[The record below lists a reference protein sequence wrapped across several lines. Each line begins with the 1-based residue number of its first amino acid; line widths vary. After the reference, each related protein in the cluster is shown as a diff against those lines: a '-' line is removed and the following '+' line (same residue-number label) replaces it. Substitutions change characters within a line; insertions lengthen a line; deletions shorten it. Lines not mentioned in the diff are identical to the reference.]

1 MTKSPTN
8 KRFIK
13 IFLILYLSNNGT
25 YEELSM
31 STLRLA
37 YPTLSPDA
45 YKGLIDCK
53 NALNKSGLGKEL
65 VELVYLR
72 VSQING
78 CAFCL
83 DMHANSLRS
92 SGVSNKKIDTLAGW
106 QVSHYFDPKERAA
119 LAWTE
124 AVVNIATSGTSDEL
138 FETLKTHFT
147 DVQISDLTIAIGLM
161 SAFNRIAIALRQ

>member
-1 MTKSPTN
+1 
-8 KRFIK
+8 
-13 IFLILYLSNNGT
+13 
-25 YEELSM
+25 M
-31 STLRLA
+31 SALRLT
-37 YPTLSPDA
+37 YSTLSPEA

-65 VELVYLR
+65 IELVNLR

-83 DMHANSLRS
+83 DMHASSLRH

-106 QVSHYFDPKERAA
+106 RVSHYFNAQERAA

-124 AVVNIATSGTSDEL
+124 AVVNIAESGTPDDLFDEL
-138 FETLKTHFT
+138 KHHFS

>member
-1 MTKSPTN
+1 
-8 KRFIK
+8 
-13 IFLILYLSNNGT
+13 
-25 YEELSM
+25 M
-31 STLRLA
+31 SALRLA
-37 YPTLSPDA
+37 YNTLSPEA

-53 NALNKSGLGKEL
+53 NALNKSGLGNEL
-65 VELVYLR
+65 IELVYLR

-83 DMHANSLRS
+83 DMHASSLRN

-106 QVSHYFDPKERAA
+106 QVSHHFSDAERAA

-124 AVVNIATSGTSDEL
+124 AVVNIAESGTPDSLFNEL
-138 FETLKTHFT
+138 NRHFS

>member
-1 MTKSPTN
+1 
-8 KRFIK
+8 
-13 IFLILYLSNNGT
+13 
-25 YEELSM
+25 M
-31 STLRLA
+31 SALRLA
-37 YPTLSPDA
+37 YSTLSPEA

-53 NALNKSGLGKEL
+53 NALDKSGLGKEL

-83 DMHANSLRS
+83 DMHASSLRN

-106 QVSHYFDPKERAA
+106 QVSHHFSAQERAA

-124 AVVNIATSGTSDEL
+124 AVVNIVESGTPNNLFDEL
-138 FETLKTHFT
+138 KRHFS
-147 DVQISDLTIAIGLM
+147 DVQVSDLTIAIGLM

>member
-1 MTKSPTN
+1 
-8 KRFIK
+8 
-13 IFLILYLSNNGT
+13 
-25 YEELSM
+25 M
-31 STLRLA
+31 SELRLA
-37 YPTLSPDA
+37 YYNLSPEA

-53 NALNKSGLGKEL
+53 NALDKSGLDNEL
-65 VELVYLR
+65 IELIYLR

-92 SGVSNKKIDTLAGW
+92 NGVSNKKIDTLAGW
-106 QVSHYFDPKERAA
+106 QVSHHFNSLERAA

-124 AVVNIATSGTSDEL
+124 AVVNIATSGTSDALFNEL
-138 FETLKTHFT
+138 KHHFS
-147 DVQISDLTIAIGLM
+147 DAQISDLTIAIGLM

>member
-1 MTKSPTN
+1 
-8 KRFIK
+8 
-13 IFLILYLSNNGT
+13 
-25 YEELSM
+25 M
-31 STLRLA
+31 SALRLA
-37 YPTLSPDA
+37 YNTLSPEA

-65 VELVYLR
+65 IELVYLR
-72 VSQING
+72 ISQING

-83 DMHANSLRS
+83 DMHASSLRN

-106 QVSHYFDPKERAA
+106 QVSHHFSDPERVA

-124 AVVNIATSGTSDEL
+124 AVVNIAESDTADSLFDEL
-138 FETLKTHFT
+138 KRHFS
-147 DVQISDLTIAIGLM
+147 DVQISDLTIATGLM

>member
-1 MTKSPTN
+1 
-8 KRFIK
+8 
-13 IFLILYLSNNGT
+13 
-25 YEELSM
+25 M
-31 STLRLA
+31 SALRLA
-37 YPTLSPDA
+37 YNTLSPEA

-53 NALNKSGLGKEL
+53 NALNKSGLGNEL
-65 VELVYLR
+65 IELVYLR

-83 DMHANSLRS
+83 DMHASSLRN

-106 QVSHYFDPKERAA
+106 QVSHHFSDPERAA

-124 AVVNIATSGTSDEL
+124 AVVNIAESGTPDSLFNEL
-138 FETLKTHFT
+138 NRHFS

>member
-1 MTKSPTN
+1 
-8 KRFIK
+8 
-13 IFLILYLSNNGT
+13 
-25 YEELSM
+25 M
-31 STLRLA
+31 SALRLA
-37 YPTLSPDA
+37 YNTLSPEA

-53 NALNKSGLGKEL
+53 NTLNKSGLGNEL
-65 VELVYLR
+65 IELVYLR

-83 DMHANSLRS
+83 DMHASSLRN

-106 QVSHYFDPKERAA
+106 QVSHHFSDPERAA

-124 AVVNIATSGTSDEL
+124 AVVNIAESGTPDSLFNEL
-138 FETLKTHFT
+138 NRHFS

>member
-1 MTKSPTN
+1 
-8 KRFIK
+8 
-13 IFLILYLSNNGT
+13 
-25 YEELSM
+25 M
-31 STLRLA
+31 SALRLA
-37 YPTLSPDA
+37 YNTLSPEA

-53 NALNKSGLGKEL
+53 NALNKSGLGNEL
-65 VELVYLR
+65 IELVYLR

-83 DMHANSLRS
+83 DMHASSLRN

-106 QVSHYFDPKERAA
+106 QVSHHFSDPERAA

-124 AVVNIATSGTSDEL
+124 AVANIAESGTPDSLFNEL
-138 FETLKTHFT
+138 NRHFS

>member
-1 MTKSPTN
+1 
-8 KRFIK
+8 
-13 IFLILYLSNNGT
+13 
-25 YEELSM
+25 M
-31 STLRLA
+31 SALRLA
-37 YPTLSPDA
+37 YNTLSPEA

-53 NALNKSGLGKEL
+53 NALAKSGLGKEL

-83 DMHANSLRS
+83 DMHANSLRNA
-92 SGVSNKKIDTLAGW
+92 GLSNKKIDTLAGW
-106 QVSHYFDPKERAA
+106 QVSHHFSVQERAV

-124 AVVNIATSGTSDEL
+124 AVVNIVESGTPDNLFDEL
-138 FETLKTHFT
+138 KRHFS